1 MRSNM
6 KLLDLNDYLS
16 PKEISKMDDVS
27 DFLRNLVKDGP
38 DGYYPFGVINQWVVR
53 NNIKDQFWNIETY
66 SCLKMVD
73 EDTYYSMYSR
83 LYNPLTITVMEEK
96 SNLGKYILR
105 CMLYSIDDA
114 AYGFMWKDIDR
125 LEVDRLIPLIISW
138 VDSVEKEFSAKSL
151 VEFGLFIGAED
162 NSW

>member
-1 MRSNM
+1 MKKSSM

-16 PKEISKMDDVS
+16 PKEISKIDIY
-27 DFLRNLVKDGP
+27 DFLRNLVEKE
-38 DGYYPFGVINQWVVR
+38 GYYPLSIINRWIVR
-53 NNIKDQFWNIETY
+53 NDVEDQFWNIETY

-83 LYNPLTITVMEEK
+83 LYNPLTITVMEK
-96 SNLGKYILR
+96 KDDLGKYTLR
-105 CMLYSIDDA
+105 CMLYSVDDT
-114 AYGFMWKDIDR
+114 AYGFMWKDINR

-138 VDSVEKEFSAKSL
+138 VDSVEKEFSARDL
-151 VEFGLFIGAED
+151 VEFGLSIGAED